1 MTRIDEKEK
10 EIPEEKVQDTTE
22 VPKGFGEL
30 KDVEPN
36 IWKAE
41 KDGDCIS
48 GILVNIEPRVGDLSA
63 KYFLDDGSA
72 IKMVWGC
79 RVLDDRMALAHIGD
93 YVRITYKGVTETKS
107 KRKLH
112 LYKVEVAERSKK

>member
-1 MTRIDEKEK
+1 MTQEKIK
-10 EIPEEKVQDTTE
+10 EEQVQEEVE

-36 IWKAE
+36 IWKPT
-41 KDGDCIS
+41 KDGDHIA
-48 GILVNIEPRVGDLSA
+48 GLLVNIEPRVGDLSA
-63 KYFLDDGSA
+63 KYFLDKGDG

-79 RVLDDRMALAHIGD
+79 KVLDDRMALAHIGD
-93 YVRITYKGVTETKS
+93 FVRITYKGTTETKA

-112 LYKVEVAERSKK
+112 LYKVEVAERQQK